1 MEQKDLRELE
11 KRWVQECA
19 PACTAQCPVHVD
31 VRAMI
36 AAMCA
41 GDFAG
46 AAAIFQSKV
55 PFPEIISLV
64 CDQPCRDVCRRTGID
79 ATVSIRSLERVALN
93 QRSPQEIS
101 ITPPQGKAKKVAVV
115 GAGLSGLTAVLELTN
130 KGYRIT
136 LFEASFSLG
145 GSVWNHPK
153 TSLPRKLIRKD
164 FEIVRNSPMR
174 FRLGTVLGVDITLP
188 DLEEDYDA
196 VYLGVGAGYTWFE
209 HIEKDAS
216 GRVIPVRDSVWNLI

>member
-1 MEQKDLRELE
+1 MAYGAYHPYRCLSYHINLSGNLHIMEQKDLRELE

-31 VRAMI
+31 VKAMI

-46 AAAIFQSKV
+46 AADIFQSKV

-64 CDQPCRDVCRRTGID
+64 FDQPCRDVCRSTGID

-93 QRSPQEIS
+93 QRSLQEIS

-115 GAGLSGLTAVLELTN
+115 GAGLSGLTVALELTN

-136 LFEASFSLG
+136 SFG
-145 GSVWNHPK
+145 GILLAGRIGVEPPQELSTPQTHP
-153 TSLPRKLIRKD
+153 
-164 FEIVRNSPMR
+164 ER
-174 FRLGTVLGVDITLP
+174 F
-188 DLEEDYDA
+188 
-196 VYLGVGAGYTWFE
+196 
-209 HIEKDAS
+209 
-216 GRVIPVRDSVWNLI
+216 